1 MPRAGLSQ
9 VRVVAEAEVVAD
21 EVGLANLTLASVA
34 GRLGVRMPSLY
45 KHINGLDGLHRDL
58 AVRAKGELTDVL
70 RRAAVGRAGT
80 DALQAMAAAYR
91 RWAKAHPGRYAATLR
106 APAADDADDVAA
118 SDAAAGVVF
127 DVLGGFGLSGD
138 DAVDAT
144 RALRAALHGF
154 VSLEQAGGFA
164 RPYDTDHSFDRMV
177 VGVAAMLRA
186 WGEPSA
192 ARS

>member
-21 EVGLANLTLASVA
+21 EVGLSNLTLATVA
-34 GRLGVRMPSLY
+34 GRLGVRIPSLY
-45 KHINGLDGLHRDL
+45 KHIDGLDGLHRDL
-58 AVRAKGELTDVL
+58 AVRAKTELADVL

-80 DALQAMAAAYR
+80 DALQAIAVAYR
-91 RWAKAHPGRYAATLR
+91 RWAQAHPGRYAATLR

-118 SDAAAGVVF
+118 SAAAVGVVF
-127 DVLGGFGLSGD
+127 DVLAGFGLSGD

-164 RPYDTDHSFDRMV
+164 LPCDIDHSFDRMV
-177 VGVAAMLRA
+177 VGIAAMFRA
-186 WGEPSA
+186 WGGPKGGGS
-192 ARS
+192 